1 MTAICG
7 SLNRC
12 FIAAARI
19 FSTIPFIQSS
29 KCASTTGNP
38 VFFFFCCTWVN
49 VQARKTILR
58 TTHICSQEVTIPLR
72 PCASR
77 RTPLLDLAYYRT
89 STLQH
94 CDVVDEPTGPA
105 FTDMDD
111 NDHLWP
117 YLATFQATKSS
128 SKTAL
133 RYNKK
138 NEYQVREACS
148 AWEDRDNILV
158 RIQPTQEPPE
168 KMRRHKPS
176 YSGAD

>member
-1 MTAICG
+1 MC
-7 SLNRC
+7 LNNWESR
-12 FIAAARI
+12 
-19 FSTIPFIQSS
+19 
-29 KCASTTGNP
+29 
-38 VFFFFCCTWVN
+38 FFFFSFFFFGCTWVN
-49 VQARKTILR
+49 GQTRKTILR

-72 PCASR
+72 PCASQ

-89 STLQH
+89 STLRH

-105 FTDMDD
+105 FRNMDD
-111 NDHLWP
+111 KDHLWP

-133 RYNKK
+133 RYNEKK
-138 NEYQVREACS
+138 RVPSQRPALHWRTEITY
-148 AWEDRDNILV
+148 LYM
-158 RIQPTQEPPE
+158 RIQPTQEPPG